1 MKKFWD
7 KLDPIY
13 TKKAVYAGVTAVI
26 TVAVLAILYASRGVW
41 GTVWQLVSAVFKPLI
56 LGGVFCYLLMPMVDF
71 FDDKLKGKKKKEWN
85 SRGLA
90 VVLSLLIVFLIITGV
105 FAVIIWT
112 MTKQLRMVDYSSV
125 VAIFEDA
132 QSDMEGL
139 ISQVEE
145 YFTKLGIDVPAIGT
159 KVTGVAAGI
168 AGGASNLFFGLIVA
182 VYFLIDGKRIGSY
195 WRKVGQ
201 VLLTDKRMEELGT
214 IGKEA
219 DRCFSGYI
227 RGQAIDALIV
237 GTIASI
243 ALILVKMPYAF
254 LVGMIIGIGNMIPY
268 VGPIMGYGAVI
279 LINVTQFNLRMLIIG
294 LIIIAVI
301 MFIDGNILNPK
312 LLAGAIK
319 VHPLLVV
326 ISLLAGGA
334 IGGIVGML
342 IAVPTGAFVKLQFEK
357 WIANREAAL

>member
-1 MKKFWD
+1 MKKLREL
-7 KLDPIY
+7 LDPVY
-13 TKKAVYAGVTAVI
+13 TKKAIYAGVTAII
-26 TVAVLAILYASRGVW
+26 TVIILAILYVSKGIW
-41 GTVWQLVSAVFKPLI
+41 GTVWNLISAIFKPLI
-56 LGGVFCYLLMPMVDF
+56 LGGIFCYLLMPMVDF
-71 FDDKLKGKKKKEWN
+71 FDEKLKKIRKKEWK

-90 VVLSLLIVFLIITGV
+90 VLISLLIVFVIITSI

-112 MTKQLRMVDYSSV
+112 MTKQLKMVDFSSIV
-125 VAIFEDA
+125 GMFEGA

-139 ISQVEE
+139 IEQVET

-159 KVTGVAAGI
+159 KVTGVATGI
-168 AGGASNLFFGLIVA
+168 AGGISSLFFGLIVA
-182 VYFLIDGKRIGSY
+182 VYFLIDGKNIGSY
-195 WRKVGQ
+195 WKKVGEIT
-201 VLLTDKRMEELGT
+201 LSEERMEKMKGLGQ
-214 IGKEA
+214 EA
-219 DRCFSGYI
+219 DLCFSGYI

-237 GTIASI
+237 GTVASI

-254 LVGMIIGIGNMIPY
+254 LVGLIIGIGNMIPY